1 MENDSILLLVSTA
14 AALAVTLWYAKK
26 SASLTASEHLS
37 SNDYNQLVECVNH
50 VKNGNYKLA
59 AMSDMPTNLGTLSV
73 FTREQIEMLA
83 AVYLQSKPDF
93 KLMSLVERQDLLLEY
108 FFAVRIVA
116 QDGKIIMPPG
126 VLEVIS
132 AQAAARPKWVDDPS
146 WVTWYQRDCQYTDL
160 ISHINNEWYCPSLIE
175 TGCTLAAL
183 GLGVYFIVNP
193 SILLNTIGFGANSP
207 LWKLSLSDY
216 SSTAKLTDPMNPVPL
231 GGLLTVALTGI
242 TGAAYTSVLSQG
254 LVRFE
259 QAQMVAAKGQCKPL
273 FLWPYN
279 FLPDYDTP
287 RVPFIQDDTS
297 WLKSKSFGS
306 STLLTLG
313 GFGMLHGLSNFLADG
328 KVKS

>member
-1 MENDSILLLVSTA
+1 
-14 AALAVTLWYAKK
+14 
-26 SASLTASEHLS
+26 
-37 SNDYNQLVECVNH
+37 
-50 VKNGNYKLA
+50 
-59 AMSDMPTNLGTLSV
+59 
-73 FTREQIEMLA
+73 
-83 AVYLQSKPDF
+83 
-93 KLMSLVERQDLLLEY
+93 
-108 FFAVRIVA
+108 
-116 QDGKIIMPPG
+116 
-126 VLEVIS
+126 
-132 AQAAARPKWVDDPS
+132 
-146 WVTWYQRDCQYTDL
+146 
-160 ISHINNEWYCPSLIE
+160 
-175 TGCTLAAL
+175 
-183 GLGVYFIVNP
+183 
-193 SILLNTIGFGANSP
+193 
-207 LWKLSLSDY
+207 
-216 SSTAKLTDPMNPVPL
+216 MNPVPL

>member
-1 MENDSILLLVSTA
+1 MRPPRGSNSI
-14 AALAVTLWYAKK
+14 
-26 SASLTASEHLS
+26 
-37 SNDYNQLVECVNH
+37 
-50 VKNGNYKLA
+50 
-59 AMSDMPTNLGTLSV
+59 
-73 FTREQIEMLA
+73 
-83 AVYLQSKPDF
+83 
-93 KLMSLVERQDLLLEY
+93 
-108 FFAVRIVA
+108 
-116 QDGKIIMPPG
+116 
-126 VLEVIS
+126 
-132 AQAAARPKWVDDPS
+132 
-146 WVTWYQRDCQYTDL
+146 
-160 ISHINNEWYCPSLIE
+160 
-175 TGCTLAAL
+175 AAL

-207 LWKLSLSDY
+207 LWNLSLSDY
-216 SSTAKLTDPMNPVPL
+216 GSTAKLTDPMNPVPL